1 MILLQSLKYE
11 WSIHLSIL
19 LSMMENWKGFFDM
32 KNLSQIKNSL
42 IRLVYLFVWML
53 RRLWKRKEEE
63 EYASGGNN
71 PPKRLSYRTDDSEV
85 AEHVTVCEVFKNGK
99 VSVRNFG
106 GKIMMD
112 SRVLFLFACAEM
124 LRRLRE
130 RKRVSMLLEATI
142 LLRDYPP
149 EPMIL
154 KLPIT
159 S

>member
-1 MILLQSLKYE
+1 
-11 WSIHLSIL
+11 
-19 LSMMENWKGFFDM
+19 
-32 KNLSQIKNSL
+32 
-42 IRLVYLFVWML
+42 
-53 RRLWKRKEEE
+53 
-63 EYASGGNN
+63 
-71 PPKRLSYRTDDSEV
+71 
-85 AEHVTVCEVFKNGK
+85 
-99 VSVRNFG
+99 
-106 GKIMMD
+106 MMD